1 MNLEARFHCLRALL
15 RQNPRIGAACV
26 KDCSYFLRVARSDV
40 QFTDVGQI
48 LRIGER
54 LLDLDIGELTQCD
67 RLFKLGRV
75 T

>member
-1 MNLEARFHCLRALL
+1 MNLEARFHCLRAFL

-26 KDCSYFLRVARSDV
+26 KDCSHFLRVARSDV

-48 LRIGER
+48 LRISEW
-54 LLDLDIGELTQCD
+54 LLDLDIGKLTQSDC
-67 RLFKLGRV
+67 LFKLSRV